1 MSKNSE
7 VLAAR
12 SLLGLASRRRDAEA
26 ITDARR
32 DLAAAKIA
40 AYIEKVV
47 AEAPPLT
54 DAQRDRLSAIIGA
67 GLPSTAPPLPDPRR
81 EAQARLDAARHAF
94 RTALTDC
101 AVCGIP
107 EQGHPLAH
115 GPNNHPYTPPDP
127 DQVASIAA
135 KHRPNI
141 HEAERAL
148 TAALTT

>member
-40 AYIEKVV
+40 AYVEKVV

-67 GLPSTAPPLPDPRR
+67 GRGDSR
-81 EAQARLDAARHAF
+81 
-94 RTALTDC
+94 
-101 AVCGIP
+101 
-107 EQGHPLAH
+107 
-115 GPNNHPYTPPDP
+115 
-127 DQVASIAA
+127 
-135 KHRPNI
+135 
-141 HEAERAL
+141 
-148 TAALTT
+148 